1 MNQLKVLRLFETRM
15 KRRLRVLMYHRFS
28 MEKHPHRVSA
38 AEFERQLKYLKRYA
52 RVISIDEAIDGLTGK
67 IHLPDFSTV
76 ITIDDG
82 YRDSYEIAF
91 PILRKLGLP
100 ATMYAVSSFMEG
112 RAWLWTDKARYV
124 TEHTSADSVETS
136 VGSRLFSIPL
146 SDPGSRLD
154 AASMLNEALKQM
166 SNDDKEI
173 ALEKLADDLGVH
185 LPETPPA
192 EYSGF
197 NAAEA
202 AEMGTNGITIGSH
215 TISHPLM
222 NRITA
227 REQESEAKESR
238 RRLAE
243 LTGLEISHFCYPNGS
258 FDDGARLAVR
268 NAGYRSAVSSD
279 FGYCRREDDL
289 DLLPRIPAEDDML
302 AFLQNYTGLEGV
314 KRSTRRLLRGGSA

>member
-28 MEKHPHRVSA
+28 VEQHPHRISA
-38 AEFERQLKYLKRYA
+38 PELERQLKYLKRYA
-52 RVISIDEAIDGLTGK
+52 RVISIDEAIDGLTGR
-67 IHLPDFSTV
+67 IRLPDFPTV

-82 YRDSYEIAF
+82 YRDSYEIAY
-91 PILRKLGLP
+91 PILKKLGLP
-100 ATMYAVSSFMEG
+100 ATLYAVSSLLEG
-112 RAWLWTDKARYV
+112 KAWLWTDKARYI
-124 TEHTSADSVETS
+124 TEHTNFDLVETS
-136 VGSRLFSIPL
+136 IGRRHFSIPL
-146 SDPGSRLD
+146 SDSRSRLH
-154 AASMLNEALKQM
+154 AASILNEALKQM
-166 SNDDKEI
+166 SNDDKET
-173 ALEKLADDLGVH
+173 ALEKLADDLAVQ

-197 NAAEA
+197 TAAEA
-202 AEMGTNGITIGSH
+202 AEMGANGITIGSH
-215 TISHPLM
+215 TVSHPLM

-227 REQESEAKESR
+227 REQETEAKESK

-302 AFLQNYTGLEGV
+302 AFLQNFTGLEGV